1 MFGQRHSPHQME
13 INELLDKRQELESE
27 LKTVNENICK
37 VTEKK
42 EKKPHSVNFLLG
54 VNCSMTVL
62 ATDKNNAKEIV
73 DEFVEDVQ
81 FSGELH
87 DQDFENVVE
96 DGYYEKSEEDKAQ
109 YLFVE

>member
-1 MFGQRHSPHQME
+1 ME
-13 INELLDKRQELESE
+13 IDKLLNKRQELESE
-27 LKTVNENICK
+27 LKIVNENICK

-42 EKKPHSVNFLLG
+42 KRKPHSVNFLLG

-62 ATDKNNAKEIV
+62 ATDKSNAKEIV
-73 DEFVEDVQ
+73 NDFVEDVQ

-96 DGYYEKSEEDKAQ
+96 DGYFEKSEEDKAQ
-109 YLFVE
+109 YIFVE